1 MDDGVDLL
9 LGQCALQECS
19 VSHIAFNRCDRRA
32 QDLLKPL
39 QALHTD
45 TEIAKSMFLMVF
57 VISRLVCYTGLFCTI
72 LGGGY

>member
-39 QALHTD
+39 QCTTIAIA
-45 TEIAKSMFLMVF
+45 EIIVNHDAMTRLKQSHGS
-57 VISRLVCYTGLFCTI
+57 VIANVASATG
-72 LGGGY
+72 